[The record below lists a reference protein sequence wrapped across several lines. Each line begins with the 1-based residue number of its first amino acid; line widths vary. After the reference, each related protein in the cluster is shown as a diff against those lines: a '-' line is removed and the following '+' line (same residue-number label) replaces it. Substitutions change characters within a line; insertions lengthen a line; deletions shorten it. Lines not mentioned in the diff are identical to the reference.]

1 MKNNINELVN
11 KYGFPLYVYYE
22 NIIKNKIEIL
32 KNTFEKFEI
41 LYSYK
46 ANPNKEIINFLRA
59 NNIGADVASINE
71 VKLANKMNI
80 SKEKILYSSPG
91 KVEED
96 INYAIEN
103 SIIIANSYS
112 ELKMIDKI
120 CKEKNK
126 KIKIGIRINPNVE
139 FNEKNIFEIMGGRAS
154 QFGIDEETLLEKKEW
169 LYSLEYIEI
178 IGIHVYMGSGILNYK
193 LICDNFRYIL
203 NIVDLCINK
212 MNFNIKF
219 IDFGGGFGIPYTK
232 KENKLDMKSLNSE
245 INEIFKIEKRFN
257 IDNIRL
263 IIESGRFLTAEAGK
277 FITKVVDIK
286 KSRGEKYIIVHG
298 GMNGFYRP
306 NFTRVIHPTIVY
318 NSSAENEKVTICGN
332 MCTPL
337 DIIAKDILLPKINI
351 GDIIVISNA
360 GSYGYTMS
368 LLEFISQRQPKEI
381 YIKNI

>member
-46 ANPNKEIINFLRA
+46 ANPNKEIINFLSA

-232 KENKLDMKSLNSE
+232 KKNKLDMKSLNSE
-245 INEIFKIEKRFN
+245 INEIFKKEKRFN

-286 KSRGEKYIIVHG
+286 KSRGEKYVIVHG

-306 NFTRVIHPTIVY
+306 NFTGVIHPTIVY